1 MVATLNQ
8 SLAELPKFVELA
20 SQGEDVL
27 ITVDG
32 QPKAKLTRADGTD
45 LPSKGSTVELS
56 VWLTELADLR
66 RRYSTGK
73 TGLTAEQILDE
84 DRADRV

>member
-1 MVATLNQ
+1 MIATLNQ
-8 SLAELPKFVELA
+8 SLVELPKFVELA
-20 SQGEDVL
+20 SQGEDVF

-32 QPKAKLTRADGTD
+32 QPKAKLTRADGTNR
-45 LPSKGSTVELS
+45 LPSRPTVDLS
-56 VWLTELADLR
+56 VWLTELEDLR

-73 TGLTAEQILDE
+73 AGLTVEQILEE

>member
-1 MVATLNQ
+1 MIATLNQ

-32 QPKAKLTRADGTD
+32 QPKAKLTRADGTNPPPRWKSVD
-45 LPSKGSTVELS
+45 LDA
-56 VWLTELADLR
+56 WLTELEDLR

-73 TGLTAEQILDE
+73 SGLTVERILEE